1 MKKTQLFL
9 IILGLITMTGCT
21 VDEGLDYRE
30 EADSITNESIDVETL
45 SVSESDYGSTGALE
59 SDAFTIEEMLV
70 YALED
75 EFAARNE
82 YDYILS
88 SFDVSTPFSNIILS
102 EETHIDLLLPMF
114 DIYDIEV
121 PTDRS
126 SEHLIELESL
136 QETFETGVLAEELN
150 IAMYNLFLEQDDL
163 PADLVDV
170 FTKLRDA
177 SIHHLEAFQRNAARY

>member
-9 IILGLITMTGCT
+9 IILGLVLLTGCT
-21 VDEGLDYRE
+21 VDEGFDDIE
-30 EADSITNESIDVETL
+30 EADSITNESVDVETL
-45 SVSESDYGSTGALE
+45 SVLESDYGSIGALE
-59 SDAFTIEEMLV
+59 SDAFTIEEMLI

-82 YDYILS
+82 YDYILTT
-88 SFDVSTPFSNIILS
+88 FDVTNPFSNIILS

-121 PTDRS
+121 PADGS
-126 SEHLIELESL
+126 SEHLIELDSL

-177 SIHHLEAFQRNAARY
+177 SINHLEAFQRNADRY

>member
-1 MKKTQLFL
+1 MKKTQLFF
-9 IILGLITMTGCT
+9 IILGLILLTGCT
-21 VDEGLDYRE
+21 VDEGFDDVE
-30 EADSITNESIDVETL
+30 ETESITNETVEFETL
-45 SVSESDYGSTGALE
+45 NDLESDYGSIGALE
-59 SDAFTIEEMLV
+59 NDVFTIEEMLV

-82 YDYILS
+82 YDYILTT
-88 SFDVSTPFSNIILS
+88 FDVTNPFSNIILS

-114 DIYDIEV
+114 DIYDIEI
-121 PTDRS
+121 PADRS
-126 SEHLIELESL
+126 SEHLIELDSL

-177 SIHHLEAFQRNAARY
+177 SINHLEAFQRNADRY